1 LKDAQR
7 ENIAGRSKMGKW
19 ELITAIRKR
28 R

>member
-7 ENIAGRSKMGKW
+7 ENIAGRSKKGKW